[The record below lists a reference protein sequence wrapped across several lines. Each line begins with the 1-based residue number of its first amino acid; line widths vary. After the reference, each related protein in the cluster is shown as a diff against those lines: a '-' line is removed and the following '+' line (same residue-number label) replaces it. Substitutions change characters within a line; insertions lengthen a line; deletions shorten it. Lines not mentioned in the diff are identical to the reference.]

1 MQIAPHYI
9 ILVACFL
16 LFIHMFIYKQIAMYD
31 SNYSVS
37 KNNNPAKQSQ

>member
-1 MQIAPHYI
+1 MQIAPHYT

-16 LFIHMFIYKQIAMYD
+16 LFIHMFIYKQIAIYD

-37 KNNNPAKQSQ
+37 ENSNPANQSP

>member
-1 MQIAPHYI
+1 MQIAPCYI

-16 LFIHMFIYKQIAMYD
+16 LFIHMFIYKQIAIYD
-31 SNYSVS
+31 SSYSVG